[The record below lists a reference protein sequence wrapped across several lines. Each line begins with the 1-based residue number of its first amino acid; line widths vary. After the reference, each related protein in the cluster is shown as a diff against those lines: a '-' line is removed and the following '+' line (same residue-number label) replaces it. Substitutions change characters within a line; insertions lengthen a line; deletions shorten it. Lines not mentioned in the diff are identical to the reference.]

1 MFVMTMA
8 GLSSP
13 TMAGLSSSP
22 VEALPSGQQGTVALV
37 YHGDYTRGTSD
48 DHDVTCQGPCT
59 PDAEKQPKCTDFFL
73 AAYNQYVNL
82 VVPLQ
87 QMGLQLDTFFH
98 TYSWSYCP
106 ARDAAL
112 VDFLQPVAYRFDEQ
126 GKYPRIVD
134 TYIAAIDIMLESGG
148 VYDYVLLLRFEALCA
163 PPPLAHQHTPHV
175 PTSPAH
181 SIPTH
186 TSAAPLLGQRSHVEW
201 VRGCR
206 AASHHP
212 LRRRPRHRRAR
223 RLVGQDQRRFQGAV
237 RAAHQHGQSP
247 AHGGARR
254 RPKSPQFH
262 RDAVWPY
269 HAGTTSR
276 A

>member
-163 PPPLAHQHTPHV
+163 PPPLAHQHTHHTCTPRPRTAH
-175 PTSPAH
+175 PSAHQRSTDARTALHHTPQTTAASTRSTSRGARSTSH
-181 SIPTH
+181 SRRSTSC
-186 TSAAPLLGQRSHVEW
+186 TSAWSKVLPWWRQT
-201 VRGCR
+201 
-206 AASHHP
+206 
-212 LRRRPRHRRAR
+212 
-223 RLVGQDQRRFQGAV
+223 
-237 RAAHQHGQSP
+237 P
-247 AHGGARR
+247 AQVT
-254 RPKSPQFH
+254 PKSPQFH
-262 RDAVWPY
+262 RDAVWPM